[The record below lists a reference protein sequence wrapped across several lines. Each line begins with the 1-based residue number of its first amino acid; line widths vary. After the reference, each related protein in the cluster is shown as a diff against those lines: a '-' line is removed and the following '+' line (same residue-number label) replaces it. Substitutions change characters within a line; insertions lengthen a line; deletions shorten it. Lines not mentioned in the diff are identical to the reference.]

1 MNPSGDIAGEGAAAA
16 QEAAPGATG
25 APSDALHELRD
36 AMRQFAAERAWEPFH
51 TPKNLAMALAG
62 EAGEVIEHFQWLT
75 AEQSMALP
83 PASREEVAFELADV
97 LLYLVRLG
105 DVLGIDLADAARRK
119 MVLNAQRYPLERARG
134 RADKH
139 DRLQA
144 SATPPLRDFIHVGPR
159 QDF

>member
-1 MNPSGDIAGEGAAAA
+1 MSPSRNSEGGPAGPTVAE
-16 QEAAPGATG
+16 G
-25 APSDALHELRD
+25 APSAAGPSPDGLRELRD

-83 PASREEVAFELADV
+83 PATRDEVALELADV
-97 LLYLVRLG
+97 LLYLVRLC
-105 DVLGIDLADAARRK
+105 DVLGVDLADAARRK
-119 MVLNAQRYPLERARG
+119 MRINAERYPIERAHG

-139 DRLQA
+139 DRL
-144 SATPPLRDFIHVGPR
+144 
-159 QDF
+159 

>member
-1 MNPSGDIAGEGAAAA
+1 MSPSGDIAGEGAAAA
-16 QEAAPGATG
+16 QAAASGVTG
-25 APSDALHELRD
+25 APPDALHELRD
-36 AMRQFAAERAWEPFH
+36 AMRRFAAERAWGPFH

-83 PASREEVAFELADV
+83 PATREEVALELADV

-105 DVLGIDLADAARRK
+105 DVLGIELADAARRK
-119 MVLNAQRYPLERARG
+119 MVLNAQRYPVERAHG

-139 DRLQA
+139 DRL
-144 SATPPLRDFIHVGPR
+144 
-159 QDF
+159 